1 MGRVVAILIFIA
13 SVWLYVNWQYR
24 RAMHA
29 VTSRNATSGMFSTI
43 SRTPWSTQ
51 QRQESRIK
59 CMICNGTGRSEFYSP
74 GMNGRGGGVQN
85 SKPCSSCRGTGW
97 IDNPMYGH

>member
-1 MGRVVAILIFIA
+1 MGRVAAILIFIA
-13 SVWLYVNWQYR
+13 SLWLYVNWQYR

-29 VTSRNATSGMFSTI
+29 VTSPNATTGMFSTT
-43 SRTPWSTQ
+43 RTPWSTQ
-51 QRQESRIK
+51 RQESRTK
-59 CMICNGTGRSEFYSP
+59 CMICNGTGRSGFYAP
-74 GMNGRGGGVQN
+74 GMTRRGGVQN